1 MPRNILM
8 PLEIITHDT
17 EVLSCTVQDNL
28 YFELVWVEEG
38 SGYRIIDEAQVA
50 FVAGDLFMHVPG
62 EKNTICLEEHSCMH
76 FVKFREMLQKG
87 KEAWNA
93 LSFSPEQ
100 FKKLEFILYSEQ
112 QQRQSLIHS
121 GSDKT
126 SVAALFNVLVAEA
139 MHRRSYADSNIGLC
153 VLALLNIVARN
164 ILESSYVQVVHPD
177 TITRDVLHYI
187 NYHIYE
193 PDMLSVEHLSAE
205 FNIAPGHFPAYFK
218 KQYGLTLSQHI
229 LAYKVKLA
237 EARLAY
243 TLMSLSEI
251 ADELHFTDVTHFTK
265 TYTKIKG
272 HSPEPAGNR

>member
-8 PLEIITHDT
+8 PLEIITQDT

-38 SGYRIIDEAQVA
+38 SGYRIVDETQVA
-50 FVAGDLFMHVPG
+50 FISGDLFMHVPG
-62 EKNTICLEEHSCMH
+62 EKNTICLEEHSCLH
-76 FVKFREMLQKG
+76 FIKFQEMLQKG
-87 KEAWNA
+87 NEVWNA

-100 FKKLEFILYSEQ
+100 FKKLEFIQYSEQ
-112 QQRQSLIHS
+112 QQKQSLIHS

-126 SVAALFNVLVAEA
+126 SVGALVNVLVAEA
-139 MHRRSYADSNIGLC
+139 VHRRSYADSNIALC

-164 ILESSYVQVVHPD
+164 ILESSYVQAVHPD

-193 PDMLSVEHLSAE
+193 SDRLSIEHLSAE
-205 FNIAPGHFPAYFK
+205 FNIAPGQFPAYFK
-218 KQYGLTLSQHI
+218 KQYGVTLNQHI
-229 LAYKVKLA
+229 LAYKIKLA
-237 EARLAY
+237 EARLSY
-243 TLMSLSEI
+243 TRMSLSEI
-251 ADELHFTDVTHFTK
+251 ADELQFTDVSHFTK

-272 HSPEPAGNR
+272 HSPVAAGS

>member
-1 MPRNILM
+1 MPRNILL
-8 PLEIITHDT
+8 PLEIITQDT
-17 EVLSCTVQDNL
+17 DVLSCTVQDDL

-38 SGYRIIDEAQVA
+38 RGYRIVDETQVS
-50 FVAGDLFMHVPG
+50 FISGDLFMHVPG

-76 FVKFREMLQKG
+76 FIKFREMLQKG
-87 KEAWNA
+87 NEVWNA

-100 FKKLEFILYSEQ
+100 FKKLEFIQYSEQ

-126 SVAALFNVLVAEA
+126 SVSALFNVLVAEA
-139 MHRRSYADSNIGLC
+139 VHRRSYADSNIALC

-164 ILESSYVQVVHPD
+164 ILESSYVQAVHPD

-193 PDMLSVEHLSAE
+193 SDILSTEHLAAE
-205 FNIAPGHFPAYFK
+205 FNIAPGYFPVYFK
-218 KQYGLTLSQHI
+218 KQYGITLSQHI
-229 LAYKVKLA
+229 LTYKIKLA
-237 EARLAY
+237 EARLSY
-243 TLMSLSEI
+243 TRMSLSEI
-251 ADELHFTDVTHFTK
+251 ADELQFNDVNHFTK

-272 HSPEPAGNR
+272 HSPVAAGS